1 MNRQRTPWV
10 LALGLLLF
18 ASWPAQAQERSIW
31 PQGQEKP
38 VPLSEVIVPAQIPP
52 EWGTLRNALPLAGNP
67 AFYAL
72 FFEDAGGTIRIVPL
86 HLTFVGGG
94 WQLASTPHP
103 VAVIKRGP

>member
-1 MNRQRTPWV
+1 MNGQPTRWV
-10 LALGLLLF
+10 LALGLFVL
-18 ASWPAQAQERSIW
+18 AAWPAQAQERSVW
-31 PQGQEKP
+31 SQEAQTP
-38 VPLSEVIVPAQIPP
+38 VSLTEVNVPAPVPP

-94 WQLASTPHP
+94 WQLANTSHA
-103 VAVIKRGP
+103 VAVIRRGP